1 MLASFLNHSTMC
13 VGCMHSISEE
23 SVHIVGVVICAPA
36 RAGRYAEDWVL
47 SSDRCAVHSSLV

>member
-36 RAGRYAEDWVL
+36 MWKSVCKGWEVCRGLGV
-47 SSDRCAVHSSLV
+47 VQ